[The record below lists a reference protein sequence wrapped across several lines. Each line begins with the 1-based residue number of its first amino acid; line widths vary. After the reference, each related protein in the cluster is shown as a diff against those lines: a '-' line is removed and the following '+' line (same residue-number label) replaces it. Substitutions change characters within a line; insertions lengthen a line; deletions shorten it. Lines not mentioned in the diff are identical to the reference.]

1 MKTSLRKLVATV
13 GGLAIAAM
21 LPVSMMASAAG
32 DTKLS
37 LSVDKEYAKAGEDV
51 KVSINVSGVP
61 DAGWNV
67 LDFELGYNADQLELA
82 KGAKAYSFGAAL
94 NTLSHKTEVNTSL
107 NPVLGAI
114 IDSSDPTNPDE
125 EGFGQTEDGTVL
137 TFNFKVKEGVKDGDK
152 IQVSL
157 KLKQFATA
165 KIVDGKAQ
173 DPTVLV
179 AAGDFGAELIAGTK
193 PVDPTNPTNPTDPTG
208 DTTNPT
214 DSTNPTDPTGD
225 KTEPTDTTS
234 STDDVVV
241 TDPTTPGSNGGAATG
256 ESTTLFVVALVL
268 MAGSAIALVGMKKK
282 VFSK

>member
-1 MKTSLRKLVATV
+1 MARLR
-13 GGLAIAAM
+13 
-21 LPVSMMASAAG
+21 
-32 DTKLS
+32 
-37 LSVDKEYAKAGEDV
+37 
-51 KVSINVSGVP
+51 
-61 DAGWNV
+61 
-67 LDFELGYNADQLELA
+67 
-82 KGAKAYSFGAAL
+82 
-94 NTLSHKTEVNTSL
+94 
-107 NPVLGAI
+107 
-114 IDSSDPTNPDE
+114 
-125 EGFGQTEDGTVL
+125 
-137 TFNFKVKEGVKDGDK
+137 NFKVKEGVKDGDK

-193 PVDPTNPTNPTDPTG
+193 PVDPTKPSTDPTK
-208 DTTNPT
+208 P
-214 DSTNPTDPTGD
+214 STDPTKPSTD
-225 KTEPTDTTS
+225 PTNVTDPTDATDPTDTTDTTDTTS

-241 TDPTTPGSNGGAATG
+241 TDPTTGSNGGAATG

>member
-193 PVDPTNPTNPTDPTG
+193 PVDPTKPSTDPTK
-208 DTTNPT
+208 P
-214 DSTNPTDPTGD
+214 STDPTNVTD
-225 KTEPTDTTS
+225 PTDATDPTDTTDTTDTTS

-241 TDPTTPGSNGGAATG
+241 TDPTTGSNGGAATG